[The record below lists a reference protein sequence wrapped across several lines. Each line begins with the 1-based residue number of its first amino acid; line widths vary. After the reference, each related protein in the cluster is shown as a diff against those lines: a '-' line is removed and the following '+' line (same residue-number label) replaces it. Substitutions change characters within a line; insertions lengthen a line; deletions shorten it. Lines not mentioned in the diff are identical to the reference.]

1 MKVRFIKGER
11 IILTLYAKKQKRKI
25 VGIHPNT
32 LAIALSN
39 LLPNPIATMLLCQLP
54 WISHIVYRNN
64 QYEVSLTY
72 NLVYNGDGDNYSSIE
87 IDELDEDIIQ
97 MFNKMFN

>member
-11 IILTLYAKKQKRKI
+11 IILTLYAKKQRRKT
-25 VGIHPNT
+25 VEIHPNT

-72 NLVYNGDGDNYSSIE
+72 NLVYNGDDGNYSTIE
-87 IDELDEDIIQ
+87 INELNEDIIK
-97 MFNKMFN
+97 MFNKFFN